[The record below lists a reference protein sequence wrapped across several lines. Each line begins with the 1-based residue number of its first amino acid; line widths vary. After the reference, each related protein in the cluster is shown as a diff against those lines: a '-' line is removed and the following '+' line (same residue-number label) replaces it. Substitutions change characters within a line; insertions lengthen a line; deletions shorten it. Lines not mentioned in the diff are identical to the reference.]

1 MHVVHLTWEYPPVVY
16 GGLGRHVH
24 ALAGAQA
31 ARGDAVTVVTQ
42 QPAGAPAREELAGV
56 DVVRVPPDGPFPYH
70 LPSLLTWVGG
80 LDASIGQA
88 GCAARDADVV
98 HAHDWVVG
106 RAGTTAAAHLGVPL
120 VATVHATEAGRH
132 NGWLPDD
139 VARGVHLVEQ
149 WLVDEADGLI
159 VCSASMADEVAR
171 GHHVD
176 RARITVIPNG
186 IDPPARQDPVRVPE
200 DLLDGSPRISFVG
213 RLEWEKGVYTA
224 VDAMPLV
231 LRAHP
236 HARLRMVG
244 TGGKSQELAERI
256 TATGLQSRVS
266 LLGHVDEATLQAVYA
281 SSDLLIA
288 PSSYEPFGIVG
299 LEGAAAGVPLIVG
312 DTGGLAEFVTDDRG
326 RRCRPGD
333 PQDLADQI
341 NAALSDPVGT
351 ARRRDAASAALRHY
365 RWSDIAARTEQVYR
379 TSTRRPHPRR
389 ALAAGRNPVW

>member
-24 ALAGAQA
+24 ALATAQA
-31 ARGDAVTVVTQ
+31 ANGDEVTVVTQ
-42 QPAGAPAREELAGV
+42 QPEGAASREELAGV
-56 DVVRVPPDGPFPYH
+56 EVVRVAPDGPFPYH
-70 LPSLLTWVGG
+70 LPSLLTWVGS
-80 LDASIGQA
+80 LDARIGQA
-88 GCAARDADVV
+88 ARAVTGADVL

-106 RAGTTAAAHLGVPL
+106 RAGSTAATHLGVTL
-120 VATVHATEAGRH
+120 IATVHATEAGRH

-159 VCSASMADEVAR
+159 VCSSSMAEEVVR

-176 RARITVIPNG
+176 RSRITVIPNG
-186 IDPPARQDPVRVPE
+186 IDPAARTEPVRVPA

-213 RLEWEKGVYTA
+213 RLEWEKGVFTA
-224 VDAMPLV
+224 VDAMPHV

-236 HARLRMVG
+236 QARLRMVG
-244 TGGKSQELAERI
+244 TGGKSHEVADRI
-256 TATGLQSRVS
+256 AAAGLQSHVS
-266 LLGHVDEATLQAVYA
+266 LLGHVDEATLQAVYG

-288 PSSYEPFGIVG
+288 PSSYEPFGIVA
-299 LEGAAAGVPLIVG
+299 LEGAAAGVPLVVG

-341 NAALSDPVGT
+341 NAAWSDPVGT
-351 ARRRDAASAALRHY
+351 ARRRDAATAALRHY
-365 RWSDIAARTEQVYR
+365 RWSDIAARTDQVYR
-379 TSTRRPHPRR
+379 TCTRGPHPQR
-389 ALAAGRNPVW
+389 ATAAPRHPVW